1 VQKALSEAGIDL
13 SVCGEVT
20 SEPSVGFFDNLARTL
35 NLKDY
40 DALVHAVES
49 YFARKSN
56 IVTEMFSLQAIELL
70 GPDLERAVTAGD
82 DMQAR
87 EAMQV
92 GATMKLT
99 DCGYRKDHLPA
110 IVKGT
115 LNSFQTAN
123 NPREITAD
131 DIVRIAEKLR

>member
-1 VQKALSEAGIDL
+1 MQKALSEAGIDF
-13 SVCGEVT
+13 SVWGEAT

-49 YFARKSN
+49 YFLQKSN
-56 IVTEMFSLQAIELL
+56 IVTEMFSLQAIE
-70 GPDLERAVTAGD
+70 E
-82 DMQAR
+82 
-87 EAMQV
+87 
-92 GATMKLT
+92 
-99 DCGYRKDHLPA
+99 DHLPA